1 MIVTNLFENLNL
13 HCNWMIS
20 NYPLMCRNGQKTG
33 YRAGNF
39 DFSTFINLSPA
50 QGHMSTAKTE
60 GISEKPQILV
70 VDDSKVIR
78 RAAIKMFGNDYQVHE
93 AVDGLDGWQQLQRN
107 DAISVVF
114 TDMSMPEMDG
124 MELLA
129 NIRSSDDERLAA
141 LPVIMIT
148 GVGDT
153 EDAKRMVFDAGATDF
168 ISKPF
173 ESIDLLSRA
182 KSYARLNRKVVELEK
197 KSGHD
202 KLTGLFSVA
211 SFEEQGEKALSFA
224 LRHKLEISAV
234 YLEIENF
241 QDIYLAH
248 GKSVAQQIIVAVG
261 KRLKEVM
268 RTEDVAARLGVAKY
282 AALLPLTSEANA
294 RIVINRIRESINKL
308 VFNTGREKIRVSLAA
323 GYTTPN
329 INEELDFT
337 EMMEQADTALQK
349 ALKLSNGERIAS
361 YFEQEEAAKQEPVFT
376 DDDLRTAFQHI
387 LDGAYYQIPDP
398 VLQTLAERLTPFLDY
413 VTNRS
418 DTGRTGTDNS

>member
-1 MIVTNLFENLNL
+1 MD
-13 HCNWMIS
+13 
-20 NYPLMCRNGQKTG
+20 
-33 YRAGNF
+33 A
-39 DFSTFINLSPA
+39 
-50 QGHMSTAKTE
+50 
-60 GISEKPQILV
+60 
-70 VDDSKVIR
+70 
-78 RAAIKMFGNDYQVHE
+78 
-93 AVDGLDGWQQLQRN
+93 WQQLQRN

-114 TDMSMPEMDG
+114 SDMQMPEMNG

-129 NIRSSDDERLAA
+129 NIRNSDDERLAGI
-141 LPVIMIT
+141 PVIMVT

-153 EDAKRMVFDAGATDF
+153 EEAKLRVFDAGATDF

-224 LRHKLEISAV
+224 LRHKLEITSV
-234 YLEIENF
+234 YLEIEDF

-248 GKSVAQQIIVAVG
+248 GKNVAQQIIITVG

-268 RTEDVAARLGVAKY
+268 RTEDIAARLGVAKF
-282 AALLPLTSEANA
+282 AVLLPLTSEANA
-294 RIVINRIRESINKL
+294 RTVISRIRHNVNKL

-323 GYTTPN
+323 GYTAPSMD
-329 INEELDFT
+329 EPLDFADI
-337 EMMEQADTALQK
+337 MEQADTALQK
-349 ALKLSNGERIAS
+349 AMKRTSGEKIAS
-361 YFEQEEAAKQEPVFT
+361 FHDKEQVVAAEPTFT
-376 DDDLRTAFQHI
+376 DDDIRNAFQHVI
-387 LDGAYYQIPDP
+387 DGAYYQVPDP
-398 VLQTLAERLTPFLDY
+398 ILNALADRLKPFLDY
-413 VTNRS
+413 VASRS

>member
-1 MIVTNLFENLNL
+1 MTEE
-13 HCNWMIS
+13 
-20 NYPLMCRNGQKTG
+20 
-33 YRAGNF
+33 
-39 DFSTFINLSPA
+39 
-50 QGHMSTAKTE
+50 TA
-60 GISEKPQILV
+60 EKPQILV

-78 RAAIKMFGNDYQVHE
+78 LAAKKMLGDGYQVHE

-114 TDMSMPEMDG
+114 TDMQMPEMNG

-129 NIRSSDDERLAA
+129 NIRNAEDERLSA

-153 EDAKRMVFDAGATDF
+153 EENKRKVFDAGATDF
-168 ISKPF
+168 VSKPF

-224 LRHKLEISAV
+224 LRHKLEITSV
-234 YLEIENF
+234 YFEIEGF

-248 GKSVAQQIIVAVG
+248 GKNVAQQIIITVG

-268 RTEDVAARLGVAKY
+268 RTEDIAARLGVAKY
-282 AALLPLTSEANA
+282 AILLPLTSAVNA
-294 RIVINRIRESINKL
+294 RIVINRIRESVNKL
-308 VFNTGREKIRVSLAA
+308 VLNTGREKIRVSLAA
-323 GYTTPN
+323 GYTAPDVN
-329 INEELDFT
+329 DQLSFT
-337 EMMEQADTALQK
+337 AIMEQSDTALQK
-349 ALKLSNGERIAS
+349 ALKRSSGEKIAG
-361 YFEQEEAAKQEPVFT
+361 FQDKEETVAKTASFS
-376 DDDLRTAFQHI
+376 DDDIRSAFQHVI
-387 LDGAYYQIPDP
+387 DGAYYQVPENM
-398 VLQTLAERLTPFLDY
+398 LQAMADRLTPFLDY
-413 VTNRS
+413 VANRS
-418 DTGRTGTDNS
+418 DTGRTGTN

>member
-1 MIVTNLFENLNL
+1 MNEEAT
-13 HCNWMIS
+13 
-20 NYPLMCRNGQKTG
+20 
-33 YRAGNF
+33 
-39 DFSTFINLSPA
+39 
-50 QGHMSTAKTE
+50 
-60 GISEKPQILV
+60 EKPQILV

-78 RAAIKMFGNDYQVHE
+78 RAAIKMLGDGYQVHE

-114 TDMSMPEMDG
+114 TDMQMPEMSG

-129 NIRSSDDERLAA
+129 NIRNSDDERLAT

-153 EDAKRMVFDAGATDF
+153 EEAKRTTFDAGATDF

-173 ESIDLLSRA
+173 ESIDLISRA

-224 LRHKLEISAV
+224 LRHKLQITAV
-234 YLEIENF
+234 YLEIESF

-261 KRLKEVM
+261 KRLKDVM
-268 RTEDVAARLGVAKY
+268 RTEDVAARLGVAKF
-282 AALLPLTSEANA
+282 AVLLPLTNEANSLV
-294 RIVINRIRESINKL
+294 VINRIRENINKL
-308 VFNTGREKIRVSLAA
+308 VFNTGREKIRVSLAT
-323 GYTTPN
+323 GYTTPDV
-329 INEELDFT
+329 NEKLDFT
-337 EMMEQADTALQK
+337 EMMEQSDTALQK
-349 ALKLSNGERIAS
+349 ALNRSSGEKIAS
-361 YFEQEEAAKQEPVFT
+361 FHDQEEAVKQKPAFT
-376 DDDLRTAFQHI
+376 DEDIRTAFQHI
-387 LDGAYYQIPDP
+387 LDGAYYQVPDP
-398 VLQTLAERLTPFLDY
+398 MLEAVAERLTPFLDY
-413 VTNRS
+413 VANRS
-418 DTGRTGTDNS
+418 DTERTGTDNS

>member
-1 MIVTNLFENLNL
+1 MNQET
-13 HCNWMIS
+13 
-20 NYPLMCRNGQKTG
+20 T
-33 YRAGNF
+33 
-39 DFSTFINLSPA
+39 
-50 QGHMSTAKTE
+50 
-60 GISEKPQILV
+60 EKPQILV

-78 RAAIKMFGNDYQVHE
+78 RAAIKMLGDGYQVHE
-93 AVDGLDGWQQLQRN
+93 AVDGLDAWQKLQRN

-114 TDMSMPEMDG
+114 SDMQMPEMNG

-129 NIRSSDDERLAA
+129 NIRNSDDERLAGI
-141 LPVIMIT
+141 PVIMVT

-153 EDAKRMVFDAGATDF
+153 EEAKLRVFDAGATDF

-224 LRHKLEISAV
+224 LRHKLEITSV
-234 YLEIENF
+234 YLEIEDF

-248 GKSVAQQIIVAVG
+248 GKNVAQQIIVTVG

-268 RTEDVAARLGVAKY
+268 RTEDIAARLGVAKF
-282 AALLPLTSEANA
+282 AVLLPLTNEANA
-294 RIVINRIRESINKL
+294 RTVISRIRNNINKL

-323 GYTTPN
+323 GYTTPSMD
-329 INEELDFT
+329 EQMDFADI
-337 EMMEQADTALQK
+337 MQQADTALQK
-349 ALKLSNGERIAS
+349 AMKRTSGEKIAS
-361 YFEQEEAAKQEPVFT
+361 FHDKEETVATKPSFT
-376 DDDLRTAFQHI
+376 DDDIRTAFQHVI
-387 LDGAYYQIPDP
+387 DGAYYQVPDLM
-398 VLQTLAERLTPFLDY
+398 LQLVADRLKPFLDY
-413 VTNRS
+413 VASRS
-418 DTGRTGTDNS
+418 DTGRTGTDDS